1 MTLSLNTIKPAPG
14 SRPKGF
20 RVGRGEGSGRG
31 KTAGKGTK
39 GQRARSGGRN
49 KLKTMGLRA
58 LVLSMPKLRGF
69 QSRYLKPA
77 TVKLEAVAK
86 AFGADM
92 KIDIKALKAK
102 GLVPK
107 LTTRAKLVGAAAID
121 KPLNFV
127 NVLASATAKAAVEKA
142 GGSFVVPRKKKAKAK
157 AKK

>member
-1 MTLSLNTIKPAPG
+1 MTLSLNTLKPAAG
-14 SRPKGF
+14 SRPKKF

-31 KTAGKGTK
+31 KTAGRGTK

-49 KLKTMGLRA
+49 KLKTLSLRP

-69 QSRYLKPA
+69 RSRYLKPS

-92 KIDIKALKAK
+92 QIDVKALKAK

-107 LTTRAKLVGAAAID
+107 VATRAKLVGSGVLE

-127 NVLASATAKAAVEKA
+127 NVMASAAAKAAVEKA
-142 GGSFVVPRKKKAKAK
+142 GGSFAAPKQKKVK

>member
-1 MTLSLNTIKPAPG
+1 MTLSLNTLKPAPG
-14 SRPKGF
+14 SRPKKF
-20 RVGRGEGSGRG
+20 RLGRGEGSGRG
-31 KTAGKGTK
+31 KTAGRGTK

-49 KLKTMGLRA
+49 KLKTMSLRA

-77 TVKLEAVAK
+77 TVKLEEVAK

-92 KIDIKALKAK
+92 KIDVKALKAK

-107 LTTRAKLVGAAAID
+107 LTTRAKLVGTGTVD

-142 GGSFVVPRKKKAKAK
+142 GGSFVIPRQKKVK

>member
-14 SRPKGF
+14 SRPKKF

-49 KLKTMGLRA
+49 KLKTLGIRA
-58 LVLSMPKLRGF
+58 LMLSMPKLRGF
-69 QSRYLKPA
+69 KSRYLKPA
-77 TVKLEAVAK
+77 TVKLESVAK
-86 AFGADM
+86 AFGADT
-92 KIDIKALKAK
+92 KIDIKALKNK

-107 LTTRAKLVGAAAID
+107 ITTRVKLVGTATLD

-127 NVLASATAKAAVEKA
+127 NVMATAKAKAAVEKA
-142 GGSFVVPRKKKAKAK
+142 GGSFGLPPRKKIE